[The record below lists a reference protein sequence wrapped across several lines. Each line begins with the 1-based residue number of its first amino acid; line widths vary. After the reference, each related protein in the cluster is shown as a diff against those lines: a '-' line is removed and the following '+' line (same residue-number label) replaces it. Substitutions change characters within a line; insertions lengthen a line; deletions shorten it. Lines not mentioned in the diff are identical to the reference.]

1 MSRNPGFAAAAIAA
15 SLVLFAPTRTNGSLA
30 LVAKPQRKNPADSRG
45 GVFKSRSFFLE
56 ALLPSCPALQDRFSE
71 KLSLVVSFNFRLAAR
86 PSRKP
91 ECQSV
96 IALVSWPWLR
106 PTCGASDLCPAECF
120 PCGTSF
126 WRPRYRGIACARQG
140 VPASKKRRRGAR
152 AIMQLAKIL
161 FPSRLEVNR
170 VVRHAQICNQP
181 ASGRAG
187 AGNSW
192 FAQNVARHDG
202 AVRDRSDTNNR
213 QREGLHFPD
222 RNPGVRGR
230 PRQGEERSR

>member
-96 IALVSWPWLR
+96 LALVSWPWLR

-126 WRPRYRGIACARQG
+126 WRPRYRGIARARWRSRFEE
-140 VPASKKRRRGAR
+140 ASPR
-152 AIMQLAKIL
+152 
-161 FPSRLEVNR
+161 
-170 VVRHAQICNQP
+170 
-181 ASGRAG
+181 
-187 AGNSW
+187 
-192 FAQNVARHDG
+192 
-202 AVRDRSDTNNR
+202 
-213 QREGLHFPD
+213 
-222 RNPGVRGR
+222 R
-230 PRQGEERSR
+230 PRHHAARKNLLPIIVGSQPRCAACTDL